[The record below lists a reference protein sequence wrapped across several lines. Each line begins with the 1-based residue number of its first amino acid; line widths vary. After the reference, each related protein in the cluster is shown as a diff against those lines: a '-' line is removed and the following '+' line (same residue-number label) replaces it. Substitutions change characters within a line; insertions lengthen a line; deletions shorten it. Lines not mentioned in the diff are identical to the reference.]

1 MTQPGG
7 VILGTTEAFLGT
19 MTEPSGVILGT
30 TEAFLG
36 TMTEVSGVIWV
47 HWHCRAN
54 EVE

>member
-1 MTQPGG
+1 MTQPG
-7 VILGTTEAFLGT
+7 
-19 MTEPSGVILGT
+19 GVILGT